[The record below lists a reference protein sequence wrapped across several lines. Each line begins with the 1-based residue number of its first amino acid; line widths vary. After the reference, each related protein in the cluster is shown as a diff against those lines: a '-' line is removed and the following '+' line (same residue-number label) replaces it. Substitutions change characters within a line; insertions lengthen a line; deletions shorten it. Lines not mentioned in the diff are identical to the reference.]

1 MGTLMGVRITTDFD
15 TQFRAF
21 IGRVERDIYD
31 ELSEAV
37 AVVIQAAVLNAREFT
52 ATRGRPTSRF
62 GGRIDTSAMIDALKG
77 KVESEAK
84 RIVGE
89 FGFIDE
95 IADYYIFQTVTGFEH
110 YISHEF
116 IEPTFA
122 IRDAGHIAVS
132 DMAAAIRAALKRV

>member
-1 MGTLMGVRITTDFD
+1 MGVRITTDFES
-15 TQFRAF
+15 QFRAF
-21 IGRVERDIYD
+21 VGKVERDIYD
-31 ELSEAV
+31 ELAGAV
-37 AVVIQAAVLNAREFT
+37 AVIIQAAVLNAREFT

-77 KVESEAK
+77 KVETEAK

-95 IADYYIFQTVTGFEH
+95 MADYYIYQTVTGFEH

-122 IRDAGHIAVS
+122 IRDAANIATD
-132 DMAAAIRAALKRV
+132 DMLAAIRAALKRV